1 MKYPVLLTIALLCT
15 LFSATGFSQNANG
28 TKTQLFSSF
37 PSKINCS
44 ETELSKIFAAA
55 VNQNIIVAFSDN
67 FLIDGTVTSNI
78 VKYSNLQTVVI
89 KSPLFADAIF
99 VLSKITNTD
108 NSITYVGRII
118 NKKYFDGY
126 ELKKDNHNNYQLIK
140 IETDKVMQDCSHS

>member
-1 MKYPVLLTIALLCT
+1 MYPSISDVCQTRLNF
-15 LFSATGFSQNANG
+15 LFRPVIHISCRFS
-28 TKTQLFSSF
+28 FYF

-44 ETELSKIFAAA
+44 EAELSKVFAAA
-55 VNQNIIVAFSDN
+55 VNQNINIAFSDN
-67 FLIDGTVTSNI
+67 FLIDGTVTGNI
-78 VKYSNLQTVVI
+78 IKYNNLQTVVI
-89 KSPLFADAIF
+89 KLPLFADAIF

-108 NSITYVGRII
+108 NSIIYVGRII